1 MRYNQRC
8 FITRAEIVYYG
19 DFWRA
24 FRTSINSGSFSK
36 LHLNKLWQLL
46 KTASCAQNNVHLSLC
61 FNRSIY
67 LPVQENILVTTQG
80 FCQYIALAPSAATGN
95 MHADTWEIGAS
106 IATSGVHRLA
116 DAGV

>member
-19 DFWRA
+19 DFWCA
-24 FRTSINSGSFSK
+24 FRTSIN
-36 LHLNKLWQLL
+36 
-46 KTASCAQNNVHLSLC
+46 TASCAQNNVHLSLC

-67 LPVQENILVTTQG
+67 LPVQENSIVTTQG
-80 FCQYIALAPSAATGN
+80 FCQYITLAPSAATGN

-106 IATSGVHRLA
+106 IATSGVQILA
-116 DAGV
+116 DARV